1 MISQLSILNY
11 ALIENVEIR
20 LKPGLTVLTGETGSG
35 KSILLGAL
43 GMLQGQRADLSALR
57 DPSKKCIIEAVFL
70 SNNQE
75 INDLLKKH
83 DLDPDDEITLRRE
96 IATKGKS
103 RAFIND
109 TPVTLEV
116 LGEIGRTLVDI
127 HSQHE
132 SLMIASRE
140 FLFPLLDQAAN
151 QKDKALKFRQRF
163 QILKQNEKD
172 LLELEEA
179 EAKARMDED
188 YFRFQLNELHGFDF
202 EKIDLKLL
210 EAELETLGNAE
221 EIKKQLGVSWAIIE
235 GDEGGLNDQLAQ
247 AMAALS
253 KVSRYNSS
261 IQEIASRLETLSAEL
276 KDVARDIERTEQGVN
291 FDQERIRE
299 LESITGKLFELQQK
313 HRLPELSGLI
323 LLKAELEEK
332 LGNLGSL
339 ESRITELRSAIISE
353 RTALKKWSKELHKGR
368 SESSERIA
376 KDVSAMLLEMQMP
389 FAAISIDLKELE
401 VFNDYGSEQATL
413 MFRPNKGSEFR
424 PIQKIASG
432 GELSRIMLALKSAL
446 SSYKELPTL
455 ILDEIDSGVSGEIAA
470 KMGGLMKKMSG
481 QSQILAITHLPQIAG
496 IASYHF
502 KVYKESAEH
511 VTTTHVKQLKKE
523 ERVQEIAGLLSGTS
537 TSEAAVKHARVLL
550 DG

>member
-1 MISQLSILNY
+1 MLSQLSILNY

-57 DPSKKCIIEAVFL
+57 DPSKKCIIEAIFL

-75 INDLLKKH
+75 INDLLRKH
-83 DLDPDDEITLRRE
+83 DLDPDEEITLRRE

-151 QKDKALKFRQRF
+151 QKDKALNFRQRF
-163 QILKQNEKD
+163 QILKQKEKE

-188 YFRFQLNELHGFDF
+188 YFRFQLNELQGFDF
-202 EKIDLKLL
+202 EKLDLKAL
-210 EAELETLGNAE
+210 EEELETLGNAE
-221 EIKKQLGVSWAIIE
+221 EIKKQLNVAWSILE
-235 GDEGGLNDQLAQ
+235 GDEGGLNVQLAQ
-247 AMAALS
+247 AMLALN
-253 KVSRYNSS
+253 KVSRFNSS
-261 IQEIASRLETLSAEL
+261 IQEISSRLDVLKAEL
-276 KDVARDIERTEQGVN
+276 KDIAGDLERTEQAIH

-323 LLKAELEEK
+323 ALKAELEDK

-339 ESRITELRSAIISE
+339 ESRIVDLRNTILTERAS
-353 RTALKKWSKELHKGR
+353 LKKSSKELHKGR
-368 SESSERIA
+368 IESAERIA
-376 KDVSAMLLEMQMP
+376 ADVSALLIEMQMP
-389 FAAISIDLKELE
+389 FASIFIELKELE
-401 VFNDYGSEQATL
+401 AFNDYGSEQVTL

-424 PIQKIASG
+424 PVQKIASG

-446 SSYKELPTL
+446 SSYRELPTL

-470 KMGGLMKKMSG
+470 KMGGLMKRMAV

-496 IASYHF
+496 IASFHF
-502 KVYKESAEH
+502 KVYKESGEH
-511 VTTTHVKQLKKE
+511 VTTTHVRQLKKE